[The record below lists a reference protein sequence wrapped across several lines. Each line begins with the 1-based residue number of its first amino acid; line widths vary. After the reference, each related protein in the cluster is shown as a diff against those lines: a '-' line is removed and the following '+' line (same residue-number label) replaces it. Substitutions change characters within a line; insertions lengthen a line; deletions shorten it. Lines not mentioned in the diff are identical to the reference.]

1 MLKRKA
7 YNSLVEWKRVSNG
20 STAALVEGARRIGKS
35 TVVEAFAQA
44 EYTDYL
50 LLDFSKENAD
60 VRRNFQENIGNL
72 DAFFAT
78 FSCLKAKV

>member
-1 MLKRKA
+1 MFKRKA

-35 TVVEAFAQA
+35 TVAEAFAQA

-50 LLDFSKENAD
+50 LLDFSKEALTCAAISK
-60 VRRNFQENIGNL
+60 RTL
-72 DAFFAT
+72 ATSMLFFAT